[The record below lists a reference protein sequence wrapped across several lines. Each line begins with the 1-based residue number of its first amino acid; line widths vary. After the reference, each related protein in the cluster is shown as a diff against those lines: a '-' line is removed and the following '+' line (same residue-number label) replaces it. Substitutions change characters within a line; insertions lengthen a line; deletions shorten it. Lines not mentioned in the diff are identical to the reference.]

1 METTNSAEKELND
14 TAHALSVARHKAS
27 RYRYCRRH
35 PYRNREL
42 ALPEDPPEFSR
53 NTLLWT
59 EHLEVILA
67 GTRDDG
73 SPLALLRGFEGV
85 VVKEI
90 YSMLF
95 HSWRDSI
102 RHTLPAHLVGRI
114 QLDGGDS
121 QPEPDQDISES
132 DPKSYRLSFR
142 GPIPVKS
149 TVLALNPD
157 HHRILTWST
166 LGQTCKDRPQIAF
179 TTCGEVEEF
188 PPPLDRNVN
197 MMPFIMG
204 KEESL
209 PCDLRPYY
217 ALIASCPVPESEIGK
232 VCYLTVSERF
242 IRASDTQRRGGLH
255 IEAPRTSLQSDPAFT
270 AAREHAWGMGVA
282 FTQDELHGGI
292 YMASNMDNTSCVWDA
307 LVDKSA
313 SNSHGAIEHLRP
325 FLGEGHRLQ
334 AGELIWMTDRTPH
347 EAVPQEV
354 DGYRQF
360 FRLVTNEI
368 SIWYA
373 DHCTPNPSVPLPDFV
388 KVTHENKFAAEV
400 WQLV

>member
-1 METTNSAEKELND
+1 METTTSADEDLNE
-14 TAHALSVARHKAS
+14 TAHALSVARHKAAT
-27 RYRYCRRH
+27 YRYHKRD
-35 PYRNREL
+35 PYWNREL
-42 ALPEDPPEFSR
+42 ALPEDPPELSR
-53 NTLLWT
+53 NILLWT

-73 SPLALLRGFEGV
+73 SPLELLRGFEGV
-85 VVKEI
+85 IVKEK

-102 RHTLPAHLVGRI
+102 IHTLPAHQVGRI
-114 QLDGGDS
+114 QLDGG
-121 QPEPDQDISES
+121 
-132 DPKSYRLSFR
+132 
-142 GPIPVKS
+142 
-149 TVLALNPD
+149 ALNPD
-157 HHRILTWST
+157 YRGILTWST
-166 LGQTCKDRPQIAF
+166 LGQKCKDRPQIAF

-204 KEESL
+204 KKESI

-217 ALIASCPVPESEIGK
+217 ALIASCPVQESEIGK
-232 VCYLTVSERF
+232 VCYLTVSEGL
-242 IRASDTQRRGGLH
+242 IRVSDTQRRGGLH
-255 IEAPRTSLQSDPAFT
+255 IEAPRTSLRSDPAFT
-270 AAREHAWGMGVA
+270 AAREHEWGIGVA

-292 YMASNMDNTSCVWDA
+292 YMASKMNNTSCVWDA

-325 FLGEGHRLQ
+325 FLGEGHRLH
-334 AGELIWMTDRTPH
+334 AGELVWMTDRTPD
-347 EAVPQEV
+347 EAVPQEG

-360 FRLVTNEI
+360 FRLVTSEI
-368 SIWYA
+368 SIWYT

-388 KVTHENKFAAEV
+388 KVTHENKFAPKV
-400 WQLV
+400 